1 MNRSF
6 LRWVLLC
13 AVVALGIWLAFS
25 FFPGSKHAIEKR
37 MQSLAKTASITTREG
52 ELAQAINSAK
62 LASFFTTD
70 VQISVDVPGYSR
82 ETLSGRDQVQQAAL
96 LARSRLERFSVEFV
110 DINIEIN
117 PDKKSAT
124 VNLTA
129 KAKVP
134 GEKDWVPQEMKF
146 LLQKIEGDWLINRV
160 ETVRTLL

>member
-1 MNRSF
+1 MNRHS
-6 LRWVLLC
+6 LKWVFIC
-13 AVVALGIWLAFS
+13 AVVALAIWLAFS
-25 FFPGSKHAIEKR
+25 FFPSPRRAIEKR

-52 ELAQAINSAK
+52 DLAQALNSAK

-70 VQISVDVPGYSR
+70 VQISVDVPGFSR

-96 LARSRLERFSVEFV
+96 LARSRLDRFSVEFV
-110 DINIEIN
+110 DIIIDVN
-117 PDKKSAT
+117 PDKKSAS

-146 LLQKIEGDWLINRV
+146 LLQKTEGDWLINRV